1 MELLL
6 ATPLNRE
13 IIFRQLT
20 DILLLHLDAAPAFIL
35 HMCVS
40 VRKRLMVSSQAL
52 EYRSFT
58 DIVRPIREIVRRRE
72 EGSIQVYDPS
82 MSRGLYTILES

>member
-58 DIVRPIREIVRRRE
+58 DIVRPIREIVRRME